1 MHGKPADRVLL
12 LPVDDLALLL
22 LFPLARRLPP
32 CLQLLLF
39 VFPPLL
45 LGKPLPLLGKP
56 NLPFTAD
63 RKEPL
68 DHSTPLA

>member
-1 MHGKPADRVLL
+1 MNGKPADRILL
-12 LPVDDLALLL
+12 LPVNDLALLL
-22 LFPLARRLPP
+22 LLPLARRLPP
-32 CLQLLLF
+32 CLQLRLL
-39 VFPPLL
+39 VFPALL
-45 LGKPLPLLGKP
+45 LGKALPLLGKP